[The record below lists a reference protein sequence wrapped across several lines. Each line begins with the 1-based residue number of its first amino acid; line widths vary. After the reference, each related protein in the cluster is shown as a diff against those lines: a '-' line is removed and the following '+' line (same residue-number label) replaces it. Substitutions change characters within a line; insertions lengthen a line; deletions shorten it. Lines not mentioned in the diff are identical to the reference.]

1 MWPHL
6 TSGDHNLN
14 KLKPT
19 IPEDASTKITA
30 FLAIWFLKKNILKYF
45 YHPPLVAHPS
55 PGIIF

>member
-45 YHPPLVAHPS
+45 YLYIVIHM
-55 PGIIF
+55 